1 MNTNPILYCSIHFTT
16 LSLCAYCALRITCT
30 HTTTHFDGI
39 SIAIFTCYQNTITIL
54 ILLTY
59 PLKPLR
65 LLIGDAVV
73 VAEFSVDNVK
83 SVAGINTYTTKG
95 RKRKEKRENKE
106 KVRKHG
112 K

>member
-1 MNTNPILYCSIHFTT
+1 MNTDPYLYRILFHYSISI
-16 LSLCAYCALRITCT
+16 LALNSDI
-30 HTTTHFDGI
+30 HTQRALHTSKHVDGI

-83 SVAGINTYTTKG
+83 SVAGIKMCTTKG
-95 RKRKEKRENKE
+95 RKRKKKT
-106 KVRKHG
+106 KK